1 MATLPAL
8 TPERRAVAAALLW
21 LASGALAGVTPRAT
35 GVDYRLFGLTEGLF
49 AIFLVHVL
57 LARGAWLRHPGPL
70 GWAAVGYGA
79 WATAQILE
87 LLLPPPGVLEW
98 VVVIALAMSAWSL
111 LTGGTRERLVASLA
125 TLALLL
131 ALLNFSVIPVLW
143 ERAGPGPG
151 EAFGLGDLA
160 EGMRRLVV
168 AYEPVRRSGQLIGVV
183 AIALWAA
190 GTRLLWTEDEVAL

>member
-1 MATLPAL
+1 MAPAPAL
-8 TPERRAVAAALLW
+8 TPARRAVAAALLW
-21 LASGALAGVTPRAT
+21 LASGALAGVTPRAA
-35 GVDYRLFGLTEGLF
+35 GVDYRLFGVTEGIF

-70 GWAAVGYGA
+70 GWVAVGYGA
-79 WATAQILE
+79 WATAQLLE

-98 VVVIALAMSAWSL
+98 IVVVALAMSAWAML
-111 LTGGTRERLVASLA
+111 AGGSRERLVASLA

-131 ALLNFSVIPVLW
+131 ALLNFSVIPALW
-143 ERAGPGPG
+143 ERAGPAPG

-160 EGMRRLVV
+160 EGARRLVV
-168 AYEPVRRSGQLIGVV
+168 DYEPVRRSGQLLGVI

-190 GTRLLWTEDEVAL
+190 ATRLLWPRDGVA